1 MNLNEQ
7 FEDFMRTELNEIQE
21 MEDGNDRDARL
32 KNFAA
37 YWKEYKKAMVS
48 DAKVDLGMLKEKY
61 QESKWETEKKFR
73 ERELQLN
80 EDRFEYQKQ
89 RDVEENQFRE
99 RDLRLSENRFEYQK
113 QKDAADA
120 QFVSEKLKKDT
131 LTSRFGSFA
140 QITMGLCTLGAALIN
155 LAGVKDTNATR
166 LQQTKIVSNVEDAG
180 DIISG
185 QKTKF
190 LEK

>member
-7 FEDFMRTELNEIQE
+7 FEDFMRKELNAIQS
-21 MEDGNDRDARL
+21 MDDGNDRDARL
-32 KNFAA
+32 RNFAA

-48 DAKVDLGMLKEKY
+48 DAKVDLDKLKEKY
-61 QESKWETEKKFR
+61 QESKWETEKQFR

-99 RDLRLSENRFEYQK
+99 RDLQLNENRFEYQK

-155 LAGVKDTNATR
+155 LAGVRDTNATR
-166 LQQTKIVSNVEDAG
+166 LKQTEIVSNVENSG

>member
-7 FEDFMRTELNEIQE
+7 FEEFMRSELNEIQE

-37 YWKEYKKAMVS
+37 YWKEYKKAMVA
-48 DAKVDLGMLKEKY
+48 DAKIDVDRLEEQYKERKF
-61 QESKWETEKKFR
+61 ELEKEFK
-73 ERELQLN
+73 ERELRLSEQK
-80 EDRFEYQKQ
+80 FEYQK
-89 RDVEENQFRE
+89 V
-99 RDLRLSENRFEYQK
+99 
-113 QKDAADA
+113 KDANDNDFARD
-120 QFVSEKLKKDT
+120 KLKKDT
-131 LTSRFGSFA
+131 VSSRFGSIA
-140 QITMGLCTLGAALIN
+140 QITMGICTLGAALIN

-166 LQQTKIVSNVEDAG
+166 LKQTEIVSNVENSG
-180 DIISG
+180 EIIAG